1 MSGSERPRRTDTPVD
16 SMNATSTK
24 LCEIWCSAHES
35 TDPALRRSIRPPMK
49 TTVVAGRTTTV
60 DAIANALVTTT
71 SGRSAGSI
79 SARHSVAAPAERM
92 TEPRSGSSSRAAFAI
107 SAAAAAVGP
116 PGGSSTTR
124 STAERSTGI
133 APPWTRRS
141 TPLRSRCD
149 RSRRMV
155 SVVTASAADSSLT
168 STRPADLAASMMC
181 CWRSSANITDPT
193 PKWRPRLS
201 WSPSNPVRPPAGW
214 RPPSRVNDPCVRPF
228 SSSAGDADRHASD
241 EHPCSTI
248 PRPQEPDMTTHTP
261 PEPVTG
267 RDVQESPW
275 ANGLTIFAAAMMM
288 IIGFWQALAGI
299 AAVAQDKVYAATP
312 EYIYA
317 FDVTGWG
324 WIHLL
329 LGILIVCAGVAV
341 FMGSTWARMVAIV
354 LASLSMIA
362 NFAFIPHYPIWS
374 LTIIALDAA
383 VIWALATYRREI

>member
-1 MSGSERPRRTDTPVD
+1 
-16 SMNATSTK
+16 
-24 LCEIWCSAHES
+24 
-35 TDPALRRSIRPPMK
+35 
-49 TTVVAGRTTTV
+49 
-60 DAIANALVTTT
+60 
-71 SGRSAGSI
+71 
-79 SARHSVAAPAERM
+79 
-92 TEPRSGSSSRAAFAI
+92 
-107 SAAAAAVGP
+107 
-116 PGGSSTTR
+116 
-124 STAERSTGI
+124 
-133 APPWTRRS
+133 
-141 TPLRSRCD
+141 
-149 RSRRMV
+149 
-155 SVVTASAADSSLT
+155 
-168 STRPADLAASMMC
+168 
-181 CWRSSANITDPT
+181 
-193 PKWRPRLS
+193 
-201 WSPSNPVRPPAGW
+201 
-214 RPPSRVNDPCVRPF
+214 
-228 SSSAGDADRHASD
+228 
-241 EHPCSTI
+241 
-248 PRPQEPDMTTHTP
+248 MTTHTP

-267 RDVQESPW
+267 RDVQDSPW

-341 FMGSTWARMVAIV
+341 FMGSTWARVVAIV

>member
-1 MSGSERPRRTDTPVD
+1 
-16 SMNATSTK
+16 
-24 LCEIWCSAHES
+24 
-35 TDPALRRSIRPPMK
+35 
-49 TTVVAGRTTTV
+49 
-60 DAIANALVTTT
+60 
-71 SGRSAGSI
+71 
-79 SARHSVAAPAERM
+79 
-92 TEPRSGSSSRAAFAI
+92 
-107 SAAAAAVGP
+107 
-116 PGGSSTTR
+116 
-124 STAERSTGI
+124 
-133 APPWTRRS
+133 
-141 TPLRSRCD
+141 
-149 RSRRMV
+149 
-155 SVVTASAADSSLT
+155 
-168 STRPADLAASMMC
+168 
-181 CWRSSANITDPT
+181 
-193 PKWRPRLS
+193 
-201 WSPSNPVRPPAGW
+201 
-214 RPPSRVNDPCVRPF
+214 
-228 SSSAGDADRHASD
+228 
-241 EHPCSTI
+241 
-248 PRPQEPDMTTHTP
+248 MTTHTP

-299 AAVAQDKVYAATP
+299 AAIGQDKVYAATP